1 MRDFNVG
8 GNIRGGR
15 DVNINIQS
23 NQPNSFDQCTKD
35 YLYAERH
42 NRKQRLA
49 REKKRKIKWCSF
61 ICLGVGVI
69 FGSLGVWYY
78 MSGNTTLSGL
88 ILGLVSIGLTLFS
101 IEYVV
106 VDRNELQQLLDRE
119 IQEINLLLTARDA
132 Q

>member
-1 MRDFNVG
+1 MHDFTVG
-8 GNIRGGR
+8 GDIRAGG
-15 DVNINIQS
+15 DVRIDIRS
-23 NQPNSFDQCTKD
+23 NQPNSLDQCTKED
-35 YLYAERH
+35 LYAKRQH
-42 NRKQRLA
+42 RKQRLA

-61 ICLGVGVI
+61 ICLGIGVI

-119 IQEINLLLTARDA
+119 IREINVLLSARDA